1 MREQL
6 DDIIKE
12 TIIDIRQLMV
22 KIEEADACY
31 RITSRKDYAERAH
44 FLRGQEE
51 TSRFILNQLKRI
63 V

>member
-1 MREQL
+1 MRAQL

-12 TIIDIRQLMV
+12 TRVDIRQLMV
-22 KIEEADACY
+22 KIKEADDCY